1 MHKAIKPVVSDDDD
15 GVETHDGIASL
26 PLKSIAELVIQ
37 NLVIQKGN
45 FCSILH
51 LILYLSI

>member
-37 NLVIQKGN
+37 NLVIQKSN